1 MNLESGKLLH
11 IGINYIVAPVSEI
24 NEQKEHEFQGQL
36 MKARLGIRDKRFE
49 GNRILAVRQQP
60 TPLQIQVEV
69 VGPQIAQIL
78 IIAPNPNR
86 AFEIFLEEAEAV
98 IGAFKNTWIRQSA
111 TIIGSDATI
120 RYLYDSDRDHA
131 FAELWEDKLGM
142 TGDALAV
149 FGHPVL
155 GGGLRFVI
163 PQPDTEE
170 DPKKVEVKIE
180 SFLRDPKQIFVEV
193 QFFWENPIEASNV
206 SDFHVT
212 ERLKN
217 LESFIENRVH
227 KFMERS

>member
-1 MNLESGKLLH
+1 MNFESGKLLH

-24 NEQKEHEFQGQL
+24 NEQKEHEFQGFL
-36 MKARLGIRDKRFE
+36 IKEGLGIRDKRFE
-49 GNRILAVRQQP
+49 SNRILASRKEP
-60 TPLQIQVEV
+60 TPLQVQVEV
-69 VGPQIAQIL
+69 GDPQAQIL

-86 AFEIFLEEAEAV
+86 AFEVFLEEANSV
-98 IGAFKNTWIRQSA
+98 IRAFRNTWIRQSVQ
-111 TIIGSDATI
+111 IIRSDATI

-142 TGDALAV
+142 PRDALAV
-149 FGHPVL
+149 FGRPVL
-155 GGGLRFVI
+155 GGGLRFVM
-163 PQPDTEE
+163 PQRDSEE

-193 QFFWENPIEASNV
+193 QFVWENPSEAFDV
-206 SDFHVT
+206 SDFHVA

-217 LESFIENRVH
+217 LESFIEHRVH